1 MLQALRDKTSGWIAI
16 AIVILLAVPFAFF
29 GMEQYLFQ
37 SSANY
42 AAKVQAP
49 PSWWPSA
56 PDAWPVRKLFWTSEE
71 VSPESFRSEF
81 ERSRQEMRAQQ
92 GEAFDGRAFEEMDN
106 KLRVLDGLVDQA
118 VLRLAARNAGIEVG
132 NAQVAEV
139 IQSIPDFQVDGRF
152 DPQRYQLVLQSRVP
166 VRTPRQYDDEIRASL
181 QMLLLPR
188 QVAASAFVTKAQLD
202 RNMVLLGEQR
212 DVSFAVVP
220 APQPDAGAISAADI
234 QGWYDAHRGD
244 FRAPESVSIEYVEVI
259 GSALPPPAAPDDATL
274 RARYEQ
280 EKARFVE
287 PEQRLASH
295 ILVRVADDADAA
307 TQAAAKARAEAIA
320 ARAQAEGAD
329 FAALARTESDD
340 EGSKGQGGDLGW
352 IERNTMGEAFDAA
365 LYALEPGQVS
375 APVLTDF
382 GWHVLQLREV
392 SAGKSVPFEAARDEL
407 AAAQSATDGERAF
420 NDLIGRL
427 VDQVYRNPGSLVP
440 TAREANLPVQKL
452 GPFTRASAQGIAAN
466 PAVLRAAFSDA
477 LVQDGT
483 VSDPIEI
490 GPSHSVLIRVT
501 AHQPERELPLAD
513 VREQVVAAVR
523 ADRGRVAALAR
534 ADADVARLT
543 AGESLAAMAEA
554 AGWQYASVPGAR
566 RGMPIPSAEA
576 NDAYFSAPDPVAG
589 KPSAGKYLQ
598 DDGSIVLFT
607 VDKVTPG
614 NPADASEQERA
625 MLAGQFAQMAGQQ
638 DAEAML
644 RALRRRMNVSIVEA
658 RL

>member
-1 MLQALRDKTSGWIAI
+1 MLQALRDKTSGWIAV

-49 PSWWPSA
+49 PAWWPSA
-56 PDAWPVRKLFWTSEE
+56 PDAWPVRKLFWSSEE

-81 ERSRQEMRAQQ
+81 ERSRQEARAQQ
-92 GEAFDGRAFEEMDN
+92 GDAFDGRAFEAMEN

-132 NAQVAEV
+132 DAQVAEV

-166 VRTPRQYDDEIRASL
+166 ARTPREYDDEIRASL

-188 QVAASAFVTKAQLD
+188 QVAGSAFVSKAQLD
-202 RNMVLLGEQR
+202 RTMVLLGEQR

-220 APQPDAGAISAADI
+220 PAQPDTGPISAADI
-234 QGWYDAHRGD
+234 QAWYDANRAD
-244 FRAPESVSIEYVEVI
+244 FRAPETVSIEFVEVL
-259 GSALPPPAAPDDATL
+259 GSTLPPPPAPDDATL

-295 ILVRVADDADAA
+295 ILVRVAEGADAA
-307 TQAAAKARAEAIA
+307 AKAAAKARAEAIA
-320 ARAQAEGAD
+320 AKAQAEGAD
-329 FAALARTESDD
+329 FAALASAESDD
-340 EGSKGQGGDLGW
+340 EGSKAQGGDLGW
-352 IERNTMGEAFDAA
+352 IERNTMGEAFDTA
-365 LYALEPGQVS
+365 LYALQPGQVS

-392 SAGKSVPFEAARDEL
+392 SAGKSVPFEVAREEL
-407 AAAQSATDGERAF
+407 AAAQVANDGERAF
-420 NDLIGRL
+420 NDLIGRM
-427 VDQVYRNPGSLVP
+427 VDQVYRNPGSLAAI
-440 TAREANLPVQKL
+440 AREANLPLQKL
-452 GPFTRASAQGIAAN
+452 GPFTRAEAQGIAAN

-501 AHQPERELPLAD
+501 AHQPERELPVAE
-513 VREQVVAAVR
+513 VREQVVAAIR
-523 ADRGRVAALAR
+523 ADRGRKAAIAK
-534 ADADVARLT
+534 ADADVARIK
-543 AGESLAAMAEA
+543 AGESLAAVAEA
-554 AGWQYASVPGAR
+554 AGWQHGSVPGVR
-566 RGMPIPSAEA
+566 RGMPVPSAEA
-576 NDAYFSAPDPVAG
+576 NDAYFAAAEPAAG
-589 KPSAGKYLQ
+589 KPSAGSFVQ

-625 MLAGQFAQMAGQQ
+625 MLASQFAQMAGQE

-644 RALRRRMNVSIVEA
+644 RALRRRMHVSLVEA

>member
-1 MLQALRDKTSGWIAI
+1 MLQALRDKTSGWIAV

-37 SSANY
+37 NSANY

-49 PSWWPSA
+49 PAWWPSA

-71 VSPESFRSEF
+71 VSPEAFRSEF
-81 ERSRQEMRAQQ
+81 ERSRQQAREQQ
-92 GEAFDGRAFEEMDN
+92 GEAFDGREFEAMDN
-106 KLRVLDGLVDQA
+106 KLRVLDSLVDQA

-166 VRTPRQYDDEIRASL
+166 SRTPREYDDQIRADL
-181 QMLLLPR
+181 QMLMLPR
-188 QVAASAFVTKAQLD
+188 QVAGSAFITKAQLD
-202 RNMVLLGEQR
+202 RTMVLLGEQR

-220 APQPDAGAISAADI
+220 APQPDTGAISAADI
-234 QGWYDAHRGD
+234 QGWYASHRGD
-244 FRAPESVSIEYVEVI
+244 FRAAESVSIEYVEVE
-259 GSALPPPAAPDDATL
+259 GSKLPPPAAPDEATL

-295 ILVRVADDADAA
+295 ILVRVPEGADAA
-307 TQAAAKARAEAIA
+307 AQAAAKARAEAIA
-320 ARAQAEGAD
+320 AKVQAAGAD
-329 FAALARTESDD
+329 FAAVARAESDD
-340 EGSKGQGGDLGW
+340 EGSKAQGGDLGW
-352 IERNTMGEAFDAA
+352 IERNTMGDAFDTA
-365 LYALEPGQVS
+365 LYALQPGQVS
-375 APVLTDF
+375 APVQTDF

-427 VDQVYRNPGSLVP
+427 VDQVYRNPGSLAP
-440 TAREANLPVQKL
+440 TAREAKLPVQKL
-452 GPFTRASAQGIAAN
+452 GPFTRGDAQGIAAH

-513 VREQVVAAVR
+513 VRDQVVAAIR
-523 ADRGRVAALAR
+523 ADRGRAAAIAR
-534 ADADVARLT
+534 ADADVARI
-543 AGESLAAMAEA
+543 AGGESLAAIAAA

-566 RGMPIPSAEA
+566 RGMPVPSAEA
-576 NDAYFSAPDPVAG
+576 NDAYFAAAGPVEG
-589 KPSAGKYLQ
+589 KPSVGKLVQ

-614 NPADASEQERA
+614 NPQDASPQERA
-625 MLAGQFAQMAGQQ
+625 MLASQFAQMAGQE
-638 DAEAML
+638 DAETML
-644 RALRRRMNVSIVEA
+644 RALRRRMNISIVEA